1 MMPLLNLDNLYC
13 TYYQTSL
20 ITQMIWLVKH
30 TVVLSS
36 HIFRWIEPP
45 PQTSVKR
52 EDEEKR
58 QKAREGVLCGQSEC
72 LIHVLDRGHDPWV
85 HVLVWVTAITA
96 KPLTW
101 ERNTHNASLWQSN
114 VDILKKMLDT
124 KLLRCCSGGLLA
136 QKSPLSS
143 SSQYPILNIWSSDMA
158 QFVNLFDL
166 LPVCLSSTLL
176 LNQKHKESFMSGAQM
191 HQDEFKL

>member
-1 MMPLLNLDNLYC
+1 MVYSKQRGPRYKSNQIILMVPLLNLDNLYC

-36 HIFRWIEPP
+36 HIFRRIEPP

-101 ERNTHNASLWQSN
+101 ERETLTTLHFDNQMLTSWRKCLIQS
-114 VDILKKMLDT
+114 
-124 KLLRCCSGGLLA
+124 C
-136 QKSPLSS
+136 
-143 SSQYPILNIWSSDMA
+143 
-158 QFVNLFDL
+158 
-166 LPVCLSSTLL
+166 
-176 LNQKHKESFMSGAQM
+176 
-191 HQDEFKL
+191 